1 MSRLQ
6 FFKVY
11 SRSLQYLNHNTQHQL
26 VTSATSL
33 PHHCYQP
40 GHQQTFES
48 KSHKPLIG
56 KRHVQ
61 HHLVAKTLPR
71 ENPQKYGINI
81 KNGSSS
87 KKKIMIVYQHEAGR
101 KLP

>member
-11 SRSLQYLNHNTQHQL
+11 SRSRQYLNHNTLHQL

-48 KSHKPLIG
+48 KSIQEPQTPDIPWL
-56 KRHVQ
+56 
-61 HHLVAKTLPR
+61 
-71 ENPQKYGINI
+71 ENDT
-81 KNGSSS
+81 SST
-87 KKKIMIVYQHEAGR
+87 VR
-101 KLP
+101 